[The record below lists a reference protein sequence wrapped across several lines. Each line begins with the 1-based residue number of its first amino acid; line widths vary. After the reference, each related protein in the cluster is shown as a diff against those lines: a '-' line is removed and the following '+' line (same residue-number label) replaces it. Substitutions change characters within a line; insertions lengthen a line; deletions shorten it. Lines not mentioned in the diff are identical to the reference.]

1 METCEVLI
9 VGGGPGGSSC
19 AAYLADRGIDVLV
32 IDRARFPRTKLC
44 AGWVTPAVFHA
55 LGIDP
60 QAYSDRHT
68 LQPIH
73 GFRIAV
79 MGRPTRKIDYGHP
92 VSYGIVRAEFDTE
105 LLARS
110 GARTRS
116 GEPVRSI
123 ERARSGWVVNGT
135 IHAEVVVG
143 AGGHFCPVARALGAK
158 PGRGEHAVYARENE
172 HRMSEDEARACA
184 LQGEVPELH
193 FSRDLKGYGWCF
205 RKGSYLNYG
214 LGHEDSA
221 NLPRRTNSFFEL
233 YRASGRIPATIP
245 ARFHGHAYLLYGS
258 GERPFVSDR
267 ALLVGD
273 AAGLAY
279 PQSGEG
285 IRTAVESGLLAGR
298 AINVARRA
306 GGPNPYSADGLAP
319 YASEIR
325 RRFGS
330 PHGANYWLKRLPQS
344 VLPGIAGRLLTT
356 RWFAR
361 EILIGR
367 WFLAHHEDAAVER
380 GGHQH

>member
-19 AAYLADRGIDVLV
+19 AAYLADHGIDVLIV
-32 IDRARFPRTKLC
+32 DRARFPRTKLC

-60 QAYSDRHT
+60 DHYSERHT

-73 GFRIAV
+73 GFRIAI
-79 MGRPTRKIDYGHP
+79 MGRRPRQVDYGHP
-92 VSYGIVRAEFDTE
+92 VSYGIVRSEFDTD
-105 LLARS
+105 LLERS
-110 GARTRS
+110 GARVRS
-116 GEPVRSI
+116 GEPVQSI

-135 IHAEVVVG
+135 IHANVIVG

-172 HRMSEDEARACA
+172 YSMNEEEARACE
-184 LQGEVPELH
+184 LQGTIPELH
-193 FSRDLKGYGWCF
+193 FSPDLKGYGWCF
-205 RKGSYLNYG
+205 RKDRYLNYG
-214 LGHEDSA
+214 LGHEVSA
-221 NLPRRTNSFFEL
+221 NLPRRTTAFFER
-233 YRASGRIPATIP
+233 YRASGRIPDTIP

-298 AINVARRA
+298 AIAAARGR
-306 GGPNPYSADGLAP
+306 GDGNSYSAERLAP
-319 YASEIR
+319 YATELR
-325 RRFGS
+325 RRFGA

-344 VLPGIAGRLLTT
+344 LLPGIAGKLLTT
-356 RWFAR
+356 PWFAR

-367 WFLAHHEDAAVER
+367 WFLARHEDASIER
-380 GGHQH
+380 GGTQH

>member
-32 IDRARFPRTKLC
+32 IDRERFPRTKLC
-44 AGWVTPAVFHA
+44 AGWVTPAVFQA
-55 LGIDP
+55 LGLDP
-60 QAYSDRHT
+60 RTYAERYT

-79 MGRPTRKIDYGHP
+79 MGRRVREVNYGHA
-92 VSYGIVRAEFDTE
+92 VSYGIVRSEFDTD

-110 GARTRS
+110 GACVRS
-116 GEPVRSI
+116 GEPVQSI
-123 ERARSGWVVNGT
+123 ERARTGWVVNGT
-135 IHAEVVVG
+135 IHARVVVG

-172 HRMSEDEARACA
+172 HRMSTEETQACA
-184 LQGEVPELH
+184 LRGTIPELH
-193 FSRDLKGYGWCF
+193 FSPDLKGYGWCF
-205 RKGSYLNYG
+205 RKGRYLNYG

-221 NLPRRTNSFFEL
+221 SLPQRTNTFFET

-258 GERPFVSDR
+258 SERPFVSDR

-298 AINVARRA
+298 AIAATRQT
-306 GGPNPYSADGLAP
+306 GGENPYSADRLAP
-319 YASEIR
+319 YAAELR

-344 VLPGIAGRLLTT
+344 LLPGIAGKLLTT
-356 RWFAR
+356 RWFAQ

-367 WFLAHHEDAAVER
+367 WFLARHEDASIQR
-380 GGHQH
+380 GHHPH